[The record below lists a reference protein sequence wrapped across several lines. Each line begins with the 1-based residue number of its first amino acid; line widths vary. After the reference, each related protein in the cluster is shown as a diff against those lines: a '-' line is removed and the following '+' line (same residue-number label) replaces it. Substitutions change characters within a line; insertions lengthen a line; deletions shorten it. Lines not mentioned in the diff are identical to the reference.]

1 MRMAKL
7 VQVRLKAVTVKENGY
22 WEDQE
27 NIIAFTLVYPREGT
41 PAVSTARRVRLAS
54 GERLDFAAETRR
66 RGQPYDDLLFRETL
80 RAESPLVV
88 EISAVYSA
96 DWLGKLLS
104 KALGA
109 AAGAAAGLVSIGPL
123 GLAFLGS
130 SAGSLFERLGTQDEV
145 HVIAKGYALLSPGM
159 TAGDVTVDLTVPED
173 VTLWKAAPPPTSM
186 GTKPPEDQQK
196 TLRKNAPNGSAT
208 LSVELLDV

>member
-1 MRMAKL
+1 MNTDPSLLDYFK
-7 VQVRLKAVTVKENGY
+7 KGKE
-22 WEDQE
+22 
-27 NIIAFTLVYPREGT
+27 PREGLEYVDRNGGSNPLT
-41 PAVSTARRVRLAS
+41 LIIAS
-54 GERLDFAAETRR
+54 ADGSKLDFAAEVRQ
-66 RGQPYDDLLFRETL
+66 RGQPYDDLLFRETV

-109 AAGAAAGLVSIGPL
+109 AAGAAAGLLPVGTV

-130 SAGSLFERLGTQDEV
+130 STGALFERLGSQEKV
-145 HVIAKGYALLSPGM
+145 HVIAKGFALLSPGM
-159 TAGDVTVDLTVPED
+159 AAGDVTVDLSVPED

-196 TLRKNAPNGSAT
+196 TLRKNAPNGSVT
-208 LSVELLDV
+208 VSVQLLDV

>member
-1 MRMAKL
+1 MPKL

-22 WEDQE
+22 WEDHE
-27 NIIAFTLVYPREGT
+27 NVIAFTLVYPREGA
-41 PAVSTARRVRLAS
+41 PAVSTARKVKLSS
-54 GERLDFAAETRR
+54 GERLDFAAELRQ
-66 RGQPYDDLLFRETL
+66 RGQPYGDLLFRETV

-88 EISAVYSA
+88 EISAVYGA

-109 AAGAAAGLVSIGPL
+109 AAGAAAGLLSVGPI

-130 SAGSLFERLGTQDEV
+130 SAGSLFERLGSQDEV

-159 TAGDVTVDLTVPED
+159 SAGDVTVDLTVPED
-173 VTLWKAAPPPTSM
+173 VTLWKAAPPPTSI

-196 TLRKNAPNGSAT
+196 RLRKNAPNGSVT
-208 LSVELLDV
+208 VSVELLDV